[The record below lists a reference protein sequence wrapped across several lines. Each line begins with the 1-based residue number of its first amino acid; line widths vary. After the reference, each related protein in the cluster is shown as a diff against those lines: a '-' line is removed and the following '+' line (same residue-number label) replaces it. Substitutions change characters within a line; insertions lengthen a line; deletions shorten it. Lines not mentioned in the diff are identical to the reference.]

1 MNRYEENNITTRGV
15 AEIIPEEDFK
25 KRLAQGAP
33 MRLKMGFD
41 PTARDV
47 TLGWAVGLRKLKQLQ
62 ELGHQVI
69 LVVGDWTAQI
79 GDPTNQSATRR
90 MLSAEEVH
98 SNANNCL
105 RQFYKI
111 VDQSKTQVVWQ
122 SEWYGEFGLTEVI
135 RLASRFTVAKFL
147 SREDFANRFAQGKPI
162 TLAELLYPIL
172 QAYDSVAIQADVEF
186 GGTDQKFNCLAG
198 RDLQETMGQPPQQVF
213 LMPLLPGTDGRKM
226 SQSFNNYIGVD
237 ESPNDMFG
245 KIMSITDDLIPTY
258 FELLTDVPDTE
269 LFEIR
274 NSQAT
279 QGTNPIDLK
288 KRLGREI
295 VAQFHTNDAASQAQ
309 AHFER
314 VYQHRQTPEDIQ
326 DIAVYGDGNGIQVE
340 LPKFLAIHGL
350 VSSRGEA
357 KRLLTQGGIQLDG
370 QRVMGDQ
377 VFISYGS
384 VIKIGR
390 HKWARVTRA

>member
-15 AEIIPEEDFK
+15 VEIIPEEDFK
-25 KRLAQGAP
+25 KRLALGTP

-47 TLGWAVGLRKLKQLQ
+47 TLGWAVGLRKLKQFQ

-69 LVVGDWTAQI
+69 LVVGYWTAQI
-79 GDPTNQSATRR
+79 GDPTNQSATRH
-90 MLSAEEVH
+90 MLSAEEVQ
-98 SNANNCL
+98 SNAENCL

-111 VDQSKTQVVWQ
+111 VDRTKTQVVWQ
-122 SEWYGEFGLTEVI
+122 SEWFGKFGLKEVI
-135 RLASRFTVAKFL
+135 QLASRFTVAKFL
-147 SREDFANRFAQGKPI
+147 SREDFANRFAQGRPI

-198 RDLQETMGQPPQQVF
+198 RDLQEAMGQPPQQVF

-226 SQSFNNYIGVD
+226 SQSFNNYIGVE

-258 FELLTDVPDTE
+258 FELLTDVPDKD
-269 LFEIR
+269 LIEIR
-274 NSQAT
+274 NSQTT
-279 QGTNPIDLK
+279 QGSNPIDLK
-288 KRLGREI
+288 KHLGHEI
-295 VAQFHTNDAASQAQ
+295 VAQFHTPVAASQAQ

-314 VYQHRQTPEDIQ
+314 VYQRRQTPEDIQ
-326 DIAVYGDGNGIQVE
+326 DILVSGEDNGVHVE
-340 LPKFLAIHGL
+340 LPKFLAAHGL

-357 KRLLTQGGIQLDG
+357 KRLLNQGGVQIDG
-370 QRVMGDQ
+370 QRVMEDP